1 MPPKASTDALNPF
14 FAKTVDGSP
23 ETYFSLWTITDE
35 GRRNPAQVLDALL
48 MASEGLKE
56 IGGRCR
62 LYVTM
67 GGPADLVGVAKP
79 RNGQLDEAAML
90 ALQTAIQATG
100 VLKTVFFKAL
110 EFTAEDY
117 KAYTKKIGSL
127 GRA

>member
-1 MPPKASTDALNPF
+1 MPTDTSIDTLNPF

-35 GRRNPAQVLDALL
+35 GRRDPGKVQEALL
-48 MASEGLKE
+48 LASKGLKE

-79 RNGQLDEAAML
+79 RGDQLDEASML
-90 ALQTAIQATG
+90 ALQTAIQASG
-100 VLKTVFFKAL
+100 VLKAVFFKAL
-110 EFTAEDY
+110 EFTADGYAAHTEQ
-117 KAYTKKIGSL
+117 INNLS
-127 GRA
+127 RP